1 MKHALQT
8 THVQTRLQMLIKDR
22 GAQPVSWPL
31 GGSQR
36 EVLRSL
42 VIHDEDQSDQH
53 NQKGEDAIFWC
64 TLTNAN

>member
-8 THVQTRLQMLIKDR
+8 THVQTRLQMLVKDR
-22 GAQPVSWPL
+22 GLSVAHSVK
-31 GGSQR
+31 
-36 EVLRSL
+36 VLRSL